1 MLTRPV
7 SRFRTEPKR
16 GNYGRS
22 PLFVPLVY
30 AASDDWLPKHVVL
43 DVENDAAWLPN
54 NQERHYKT
62 AETAILEL
70 AEKQTN
76 TNRQGRQMASD
87 FASALERLGN
97 DPSLFREFI
106 SYYEDDCPQLV
117 EAIRHAVARRDAA
130 AVHRASHALR
140 GLAANLGGID
150 VAAVALAIEECSM
163 RGDLSDIVA
172 MMERLDA
179 ALSSL
184 NAELHECKCA
194 F

>member
-1 MLTRPV
+1 
-7 SRFRTEPKR
+7 
-16 GNYGRS
+16 
-22 PLFVPLVY
+22 
-30 AASDDWLPKHVVL
+30 
-43 DVENDAAWLPN
+43 
-54 NQERHYKT
+54 
-62 AETAILEL
+62 
-70 AEKQTN
+70 
-76 TNRQGRQMASD
+76 MASD

-97 DPSLFREFI
+97 DHSLFREFI

-140 GLAANLGGID
+140 GLAANLGGTD
-150 VAAVALAIEECSM
+150 VAAVALTIEECSM